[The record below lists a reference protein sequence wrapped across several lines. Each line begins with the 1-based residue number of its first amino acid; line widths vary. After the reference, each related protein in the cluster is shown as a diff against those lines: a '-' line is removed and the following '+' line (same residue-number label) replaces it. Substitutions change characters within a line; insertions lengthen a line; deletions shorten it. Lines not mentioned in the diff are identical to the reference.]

1 MIAQAPHCPQVFWTE
16 RSLSV
21 LVPALNEEE
30 NLKPTLERLLKA
42 LSITAEDFEIIII
55 NDGSSDGTGVVAD
68 RLAAAHPQVRVI
80 HHPQPLGLG
89 SCYQQGVD
97 EARKNF
103 FVYIPGDNTWPY
115 RSLLEL
121 FGNLGKADVVTS
133 YTTNPCVRPFG
144 RRVVSA
150 LYTRTLNFLFRRR
163 MRYYNGLTIYP
174 LSFLRA
180 NSVSTSG
187 FGFQAETLLRALYQ
201 GLSVVEVA
209 LPIDE
214 RMAGGSKAV
223 NLKNIVSVL
232 GTVIRLF
239 WRLRVRGVGSTQEAE
254 KYAPGAKGW
263 GASASNPAVEEVG
276 LRGDAASLQAPFTP
290 WKEERGAPL
299 TPSGPLRIVLTGAS
313 SGIGAALTRSLAED
327 GHQLFVCARRLD
339 RLNQVTQDNTL
350 ALGWAC
356 DVSDE
361 AQVKRFLE
369 RVREVT
375 PQVDALVN
383 CAGTFG
389 AIGPIETTDSQEW
402 LDTFR
407 VNLFG
412 VYLLIKFTLPLL
424 LDAPSPRI
432 INVAGGGAF
441 SPFPNYSA
449 YGCSKA
455 ALVRLTECVAAELAP
470 RGVAVNAL
478 APGIVATEAHQAT
491 LRAGEDRAGTL
502 HYRRTLAV
510 MNEGGA
516 PIANVIDCLKALLS
530 PQMQGLTAKTIS
542 ANFDPWCTRVFQER
556 IRDITR
562 SDLYTSRRYNIV
574 NLPAGSLRDDLGKA
588 WANYA
593 TQT

>member
-1 MIAQAPHCPQVFWTE
+1 MIAQAPHGTQVFWTQ
-16 RSLSV
+16 RSVSV
-21 LVPALNEEE
+21 LVPCLNEEN
-30 NLKPTLERLLKA
+30 NLAPTLERLLKA
-42 LSITAEDFEIIII
+42 LHITAEDFEILVI
-55 NDGSSDGTGVVAD
+55 NDGSSDGTGGVAE
-68 RLAAAHPQVRVI
+68 RLAADHPQVRVI
-80 HHPQPLGLG
+80 HHARPMGLG
-89 SCYQQGVD
+89 YCYREAVD

-121 FGNLGKADVVTS
+121 FGNLAKADVVTS
-133 YTTNPCVRPFG
+133 YTTNPGVRPLP

-150 LYTRTLNFLFRRR
+150 LYTRTINFLFRKQ

-180 NSVSTSG
+180 NPVTTCG
-187 FGFQAETLLRALYQ
+187 FGFQAETLLRALDQ

-214 RMAGGSKAV
+214 RTAGGSKAV
-223 NLKNIVSVL
+223 TVKNICSVL
-232 GTVIRLF
+232 ATLLRLF
-239 WRLRVRGVGSTQEAE
+239 WGLRVARLFRRRG
-254 KYAPGAKGW
+254 PDGAFPDVKGW
-263 GASASNPAVEEVG
+263 GAGANPTVEEMG
-276 LRGDAASLQAPFTP
+276 LRPAPAGP
-290 WKEERGAPL
+290 RDGPAPREEELCAPL
-299 TPSGPLRIVLTGAS
+299 KPAGPLRIVLTGAS
-313 SGIGAALTRSLAED
+313 SGIGAALTTALAED

-339 RLNQVTQDNTL
+339 RLNQVTRDNTL
-350 ALGWAC
+350 ARGWAC

-361 AQVKRFLE
+361 GQVKRFLE

-383 CAGTFG
+383 CAGLFG

-402 LDTFR
+402 LNTLR

-412 VYLLIKFTLPLL
+412 AYLMIKHTLPLL
-424 LDAPSPRI
+424 QGAPSPRV

-455 ALVRLTECVAAELAP
+455 ALVRLTECVAAELAQ
-470 RGVAVNAL
+470 RGVAVNGL
-478 APGIVATEAHQAT
+478 VPGIIATEAHQAT
-491 LRAGEDRAGTL
+491 LRAGEDRAGAL

-510 MNEGGA
+510 LNEGGA
-516 PIANVIDCLKALLS
+516 PMAKVIACLKALLS
-530 PQMQGLTAKTIS
+530 PQMQGLTGKTLS

-556 IRDITR
+556 VRDITR
-562 SDLYTSRRYNIV
+562 SDLYTCRRYNIV
-574 NLPAGSLRDDLGKA
+574 NLPAGSLREDLGKA
-588 WANYA
+588 WSSYA

>member
-1 MIAQAPHCPQVFWTE
+1 LRVSAADLRDTLAPQ
-16 RSLSV
+16 
-21 LVPALNEEE
+21 EEE
-30 NLKPTLERLLKA
+30 CT
-42 LSITAEDFEIIII
+42 
-55 NDGSSDGTGVVAD
+55 
-68 RLAAAHPQVRVI
+68 
-80 HHPQPLGLG
+80 
-89 SCYQQGVD
+89 
-97 EARKNF
+97 
-103 FVYIPGDNTWPY
+103 
-115 RSLLEL
+115 
-121 FGNLGKADVVTS
+121 
-133 YTTNPCVRPFG
+133 
-144 RRVVSA
+144 
-150 LYTRTLNFLFRRR
+150 
-163 MRYYNGLTIYP
+163 
-174 LSFLRA
+174 
-180 NSVSTSG
+180 
-187 FGFQAETLLRALYQ
+187 
-201 GLSVVEVA
+201 
-209 LPIDE
+209 
-214 RMAGGSKAV
+214 
-223 NLKNIVSVL
+223 
-232 GTVIRLF
+232 
-239 WRLRVRGVGSTQEAE
+239 
-254 KYAPGAKGW
+254 
-263 GASASNPAVEEVG
+263 
-276 LRGDAASLQAPFTP
+276 
-290 WKEERGAPL
+290 APL
-299 TPSGPLRIVLTGAS
+299 KPSGPLRIILTGAS

-339 RLNQVTQDNTL
+339 RLNQVTHNNTL

-361 AQVKRFLE
+361 EQVKHFLQ
-369 RVREVT
+369 RVREIT

-389 AIGPIETTDSQEW
+389 AIGAIETTDSREW
-402 LDTFR
+402 LETFR

-412 VYLLIKFTLPLL
+412 AYLMIKHTLPLL

-470 RGVAVNAL
+470 QGVAVNAL
-478 APGIVATEAHQAT
+478 APGIVATEAHEAT
-491 LRAGEDRAGTL
+491 LKAGSERAGAL

-516 PIANVIDCLKALLS
+516 PMSNVIDCLKALLS

-542 ANFDPWCTRVFQER
+542 ANFDPWCTRVFRER